1 MFEVAI
7 QILSNIF
14 GKVFRFLFTLEFAP
28 GVSIGTM
35 LIFVSVLSLI
45 LFVIFSVISGKDG

>member
-7 QILSNIF
+7 DIISYIF
-14 GKVFRFLFTLEFAP
+14 GGVFKFLFKLEFAP

-35 LIFVSVLSLI
+35 LIFICVLSLI
-45 LFVIFSVISGKDG
+45 LFVVFSVISRKGD

>member
-14 GKVFRFLFTLEFAP
+14 GKMFNFIFTLEFAP
-28 GVSIGTM
+28 GVSIGT
-35 LIFVSVLSLI
+35 IF
-45 LFVIFSVISGKDG
+45 LFVFILSITLFIIFGVIRKD